1 MQLGTMT
8 FVTGV
13 QLRGKRESETEEV
26 VFAEAWACRELL
38 QRAIDG
44 PDTSDA
50 ACAAGLDEYELLPGP
65 NMPVPGG
72 YSVRKLHKSQIDIL
86 TS

>member
-1 MQLGTMT
+1 MNAISRVT
-8 FVTGV
+8 FVKTV
-13 QLRGKRESETEEV
+13 QLRGKRESETEEE

-44 PDTSDA
+44 PDSSDA

-72 YSVRKLHKSQIDIL
+72 YSVRKP
-86 TS
+86 